1 MPQRVMQS
9 ISVRLLRRVLS
20 VYLLVTLLVFVG
32 QMAVEFRLEQN
43 KIQDSLALAERT
55 FSSALTRA
63 AWNLDADQLQ
73 ITADGMVEWPHIGR
87 AEVIDEAGKVLAR
100 ADSPYY
106 HLGTGYLDEPV
117 SVKFELRHQLDHRS
131 VKLGTAEIVTSRR
144 AVLDRLT
151 PTIAVAVLGS
161 FLKTAVLVALVTLAF
176 RRYLTRPLR
185 TLARQAAALDPES
198 RELKPLVVNHQTG
211 DEIDT
216 LQTAINGLLAK
227 VQRTM
232 ATLDGFNRELEQQ
245 VADRTASL
253 RSTMDTLEIERAALR
268 VEVGTRQQKEHA
280 LELAKSELEAS
291 LDQLRDA
298 QRQLIETEKMA
309 SLGGLVAGVAHEIN
323 TPVGL
328 GLTGISQFQYL
339 LKNVQTRFEA
349 AELEETHFKQFVE
362 DSNALAR
369 SIHVSL
375 SRTAELVRSFKAVAV
390 NQTHAQERLF
400 DFSAYLHE
408 VLTTHQSVLRKI
420 PVRVQVDAPS
430 TLMLRSDPGI
440 WTQILSNLLINAVRY
455 AFAPGQAG
463 AKVQIT
469 VRTDAN
475 ELALAFADN
484 GAGMPPEV
492 RDRIFEPFFTTGR
505 DKGGTGLGM
514 HILYNLVTH
523 KLHGHIEVTS
533 APGQGSR
540 FLILVPLSQVMPDTS
555 TPTTDSPPATA
566 ATAAISAP

>member
-32 QMAVEFRLEQN
+32 QMAVEFRLEQS
-43 KIQDSLALAERT
+43 KVQDSLALAERT
-55 FSSALTRA
+55 FSSALTKA

-73 ITADGMVEWPHIGR
+73 VTADGMVEWPHIGR
-87 AEVIDEAGKVLAR
+87 AEVVDESGKVLAR

-144 AVLDRLT
+144 AVLERLT
-151 PTIAVAVLGS
+151 PTVAVAVLGS
-161 FLKTAVLVALVTLAF
+161 FFKTAVLVALVTLAF

-198 RELKPLVVNHQTG
+198 RELKPLAVSHRTG

-227 VQRTM
+227 VQRSM
-232 ATLDGFNRELEQQ
+232 SALDSFNRELEQQ

-253 RSTMDTLEIERAALR
+253 RSTMDILESERAALR
-268 VEVGTRQQKEHA
+268 QEVGTRQQKEHA
-280 LELAKSELEAS
+280 LELAKAELEAS
-291 LDQLRDA
+291 LAQLREA
-298 QRQLIETEKMA
+298 QHQLIETEKMA

-349 AELEETHFKQFVE
+349 GELEETHFQQFVE

-390 NQTHAQERLF
+390 NQTHAQERVF
-400 DFSAYLHE
+400 DFPAYLQE

-420 PVRVQVDAPS
+420 PVQVKIDAPS
-430 TLMLRSDPGI
+430 GLMLRSDPGI
-440 WTQILSNLLINAVRY
+440 WTQILSNLLVNAVRY
-455 AFAPGQAG
+455 AFVPGQTG
-463 AKVQIT
+463 AEVHIA
-469 VRTDAN
+469 VRTDAA
-475 ELALAFADN
+475 ELVLAFADN

-540 FLILVPLSQVMPDTS
+540 FLILVPLAALLPGNPSPVSHPQADT
-555 TPTTDSPPATA
+555 AALA
-566 ATAAISAP
+566 ATAT

>member
-20 VYLLVTLLVFVG
+20 VYLLVTLMVFLG
-32 QMAVEFRLEQN
+32 QMLVEFRLE
-43 KIQDSLALAERT
+43 KRKVQDSLELAERT
-55 FSSALTRA
+55 FSNPLTLA
-63 AWNLDADQLQ
+63 AWNLDTEQIQ
-73 ITADGMVEWPHIGR
+73 ITVDGMVEWPHIGR
-87 AEVIDEAGKVLAR
+87 VEVVDESQRVLAR

-106 HLGTGYLDEPV
+106 QLGTGYLDEPV
-117 SVKFELRHQLDHRS
+117 SVKFDMRHQIDHRA
-131 VKLGTAEIVTSRR
+131 VKLGTVEMLTSRR
-144 AVLDRLT
+144 AVLERLT
-151 PTIAVAVLGS
+151 PTVVVALLGS
-161 FLKTAVLVALVTLAF
+161 MLKTLVLIGLITLAF

-198 RELKPLVVNHQTG
+198 RELRPLTVNHRAG

-227 VQRTM
+227 MQRTM
-232 ATLDGFNRELEQQ
+232 TTLDGFNRELEQQ
-245 VADRTASL
+245 VTDRTASL
-253 RSTMDTLEIERAALR
+253 RSTMDTLEGERAALR
-268 VEVGTRQQKEHA
+268 QEIRTREQKEHA
-280 LELAKSELEAS
+280 LELARSELQAS
-291 LDQLRDA
+291 LDQLREA

-339 LKNVQTRFEA
+339 LKNMQTRFEA
-349 AELEETHFKQFVE
+349 GELEETHFKQFVE

-375 SRTAELVRSFKAVAV
+375 TRTAELVRSFKAVAV
-390 NQTHAQERLF
+390 NQTHAQERVF
-400 DFSAYLHE
+400 DFPAYLHE

-420 PVRVQVDAPS
+420 PVRVQVDAP
-430 TLMLRSDPGI
+430 TGLMLRSDPGI
-440 WTQILSNLLINAVRY
+440 WTQILSNLLINTVRY
-455 AFAPGQAG
+455 AFVPGQSG
-463 AKVQIT
+463 AEIQIA
-469 VRTDAN
+469 VRTDAT

-484 GAGMPPEV
+484 GAGMAPEV

-540 FLILVPLSQVMPDTS
+540 FLILVPLSQVLPDARTS
-555 TPTTDSPPATA
+555 PSDSRPATA
-566 ATAAISAP
+566 AITAS